1 MGYESIYSEI
11 SGAVAIAQMNKGA
24 PLNAIYLGSQQM
36 HRLKEAVHINQGISK
51 VEINTTG
58 RARFFGIN
66 VYVVD
71 DEDHLKAV

>member
-11 SGAVAIAQMNKGA
+11 SGAIAIAQMNKAA
-24 PLNAIYLGSQQM
+24 PLEAIYLGSHQM
-36 HRLKEAVHINQGISK
+36 QRLKDAVRINQGISK

-58 RARFFGIN
+58 KAKFFGID